1 MTRTARL
8 TRSRAGFT
16 FVEVMVVL
24 LLIAMMAGLSVVAL
38 GALDG
43 SKVRAETIRMSGAI
57 RFVYGRAA
65 INGIRYQLVINLDE
79 DTYRVECSEDNTFV
93 APTDEGVE
101 SSGLY
106 DEDDDEADPFGLG
119 APAPTMNDCSEELLE
134 SRTLRDGVHFARAV
148 TTHHDEPV
156 EDGEVTIAFFPN
168 GFVERSMVWLT
179 DKNQS
184 QYMTL
189 SIDPMTG
196 RVRTH
201 GGDLEVPED
210 FFAVEEDR

>member
-1 MTRTARL
+1 MTRPARL
-8 TRSRAGFT
+8 TRKRAGFT

-24 LLIAMMAGLSVVAL
+24 LLIAAMAGLSVMAL

-57 RFVYGRAA
+57 RFVYGRSA
-65 INGIRYQLVINLDE
+65 INGIRYQLVINLD
-79 DTYRVECSEDNTFV
+79 DDSYRVECSEDNAFI
-93 APTDEGVE
+93 AADD
-101 SSGLY
+101 SGGDGSLY
-106 DEDDDEADPFGLG
+106 DEDDDEADPFGIG
-119 APAPTMNDCSEELLE
+119 APAPTMDDCSEELLE
-134 SRTLRDGVHFARAV
+134 ARTLRDGVHFARAV

-156 EDGEVTIAFFPN
+156 EEGEVTIAFFPN
-168 GFVERSMVWLT
+168 GFVERSMIWLR
-179 DKNQS
+179 DRNEQ

-189 SIDPMTG
+189 TIDPMTG

>member
-1 MTRTARL
+1 MTRPARL

-24 LLIAMMAGLSVVAL
+24 LLIAAMAGLSIISL

-43 SKVRAETIRMSGAI
+43 SKVRAESIRMSGAI

-79 DTYRVECSEDNTFV
+79 DSYRVECSEDNAFI
-93 APTDEGVE
+93 AASDGSDEGG
-101 SSGLY
+101 SLY
-106 DEDDDEADPFGLG
+106 DEDDDEADPFGIG
-119 APAPTMNDCSEELLE
+119 APAPSMDDCSEELLE
-134 SRTLRDGVHFARAV
+134 SRTLRNGVHFARAV
-148 TTHHDEPV
+148 TTHPDEPV

-168 GFVERSMVWLT
+168 GFVERSMIWLT
-179 DKNQS
+179 DKNEG

-189 SIDPMTG
+189 TIDPMTG

-201 GGDLEVPED
+201 GGEMEVPED
-210 FFAVEEDR
+210 FFAIEEDR